1 MEKPEPAPPSPLE
14 AALHAQ
20 VNAIASRP
28 IDPRMLL
35 ELEQTCRLTRELLAI
50 GKMPDA
56 FRKQHLIPG
65 DPLSL
70 YESGVGSGVTVGP
83 MGSYASPGFAGLA
96 APSNPTE
103 TFGVQ
108 AIKEL
113 IALVPGLMAKPA
125 AAPAPEPQMSYADM
139 ASAMAVAKGAGD
151 DKLYDQLFRLL
162 ELEQERGEISNAQ
175 LRDGE
180 ASPDPEPIETH
191 AEEKTEAA

>member
-1 MEKPEPAPPSPLE
+1 
-14 AALHAQ
+14 
-20 VNAIASRP
+20 
-28 IDPRMLL
+28 MLL

-70 YESGVGSGVTVGP
+70 YESGVGSGIGVGP
-83 MGSYASPGFAGLA
+83 MNSYVTPNFMGGSA
-96 APSNPTE
+96 APANPTE

-125 AAPAPEPQMSYADM
+125 AAPPPEPQMSYADM

-151 DKLYDQLFRLL
+151 DKLYEQLFRLL
-162 ELEQERGEISNAQ
+162 ELEQERAELSNNQ
-175 LRDGE
+175 LRAGE
-180 ASPDPEPIETH
+180 AAPDPEPIETH